1 MKNPCRDSLCETAM
15 MILDNEEIK
24 NPCNKECVIHFM
36 CSKPCEEKSNYL
48 LYLTSEIAVY
58 DNKNK
63 YRDQR
68 YQELLQLKVKNR
80 VEIMEIF
87 SRKGKRA

>member
-1 MKNPCRDSLCETAM
+1 M
-15 MILDNEEIK
+15 K
-24 NPCNKECVIHFM
+24 NPCNKDCVIHFI
-36 CSKPCEEKSNYL
+36 CSKPCEDKSNYL
-48 LYLTSEIAVY
+48 LYLASQIGSY
-58 DNKNK
+58 DNKP
-63 YRDQR
+63 RDER